1 MRTHK
6 LGKQGPEITVVGF
19 GAWEAGGESYG
30 PNSSESE
37 VIEAIQASL
46 DSGMDWIDTAEV
58 YGDGVSEQLVG
69 KALQGR
75 RDRVFL
81 ATKVGPKPEGTGFA
95 PDEVRR
101 ACRAS
106 LERLQTDRIDLYQ
119 LHWPDSS
126 GVPLEET
133 WGAMAGLVDDGLVR
147 YVGVSN
153 FPVPFIETCMSIRHV
168 DSLQPQ
174 FSLLYVELRDLITWC
189 GEQGIGVIAY
199 GPIAFGLLT
208 GAIDATTEFHPQDWR
223 SGGNGGGSWDRLFRP
238 GKIERSLAVVDGLR
252 PIAERLGC
260 SVGQLALAWVF
271 HQPGVTSAIAGSR
284 NPKHIRENAEAGD
297 LELDEKTLEE
307 IEALIPLGPDF
318 SG

>member
-189 GEQGIGVIAY
+189 GEQGIGVVAY